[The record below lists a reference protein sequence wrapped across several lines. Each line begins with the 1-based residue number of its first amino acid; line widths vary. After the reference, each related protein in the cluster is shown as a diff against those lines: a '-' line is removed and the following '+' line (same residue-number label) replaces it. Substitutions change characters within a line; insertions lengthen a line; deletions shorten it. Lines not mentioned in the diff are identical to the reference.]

1 MRVIF
6 ITSESML
13 DHSYT
18 MINELGKH
26 IELKSYIIAKELTP
40 EIKEFC
46 EKLNVNFVQR
56 YSFKNPLSLFK
67 EIKLLK
73 ELKKLKAGP
82 VWFNRTTLYQTL
94 LLRFFLKSF
103 VINIH
108 DVELH
113 PDEKDYHG
121 ILTQKYIFRFHKKH
135 IAVMSSTQSEVF
147 EKHFG
152 KRPYMLQLPV
162 IDYYKY
168 IALPNEERIIKHG
181 DKIKFFFFG
190 SIMPYK
196 GIEILIEAAEILSS
210 KDAEFELNIYGK
222 LNYNRREL
230 SEKISQNKNIKLT
243 DEYIDYKDV
252 SSVFSSN
259 DVLVIPYAQVSQ
271 CGPLLIAYSYNTPVI
286 CSDLAGFREY
296 VDENKSGLIFSS
308 AQDLAAKM
316 VYIINNPQV
325 IEKMCSYIKNEIQ
338 NKFSMKSLAE
348 NYISVFN
355 KAAGSETQ

>member
-1 MRVIF
+1 MRVLF

-26 IELKSYIIAKELTP
+26 IDIKSYIIAKELTP

-46 EKLNVNFVQR
+46 TELKVNFIQR

-73 ELKKLKAGP
+73 ELRNLKADL
-82 VWFNRTTLYQTL
+82 VWFDRTTLYQSL

-103 VINIH
+103 IINIH

-113 PDEKDYHG
+113 PEEKDYHG
-121 ILTQKYIFRFHKKH
+121 IMTQKYIFRFHKKH

-147 EKHFG
+147 LKHFG
-152 KRPYMLQLPV
+152 KRPYVLQLPV
-162 IDYYKY
+162 IDYYKN
-168 IALPNEERIIKHG
+168 IAQPDEPVKIKPG

-190 SIMPYK
+190 SVMPYK
-196 GIEILIEAAEILSS
+196 GIETLIEASEILSS
-210 KDAEFELNIYGK
+210 KGAEFELNIYGK
-222 LNYNRREL
+222 LKYNRREL
-230 SEKISQNKNIKLT
+230 SKKISQNKNITLADKF
-243 DEYIDYKDV
+243 IDYKEI

-259 DVLVIPYAQVSQ
+259 DVLVIPYRQVSQ

-286 CSDLAGFREY
+286 CSNLAGFREY
-296 VDENKSGLIFSS
+296 VDENKSGLIFKS
-308 AQDLAAKM
+308 AKDLAEKM
-316 VYIINNPQV
+316 EYIINYPQG
-325 IEKMCSYIKNEIQ
+325 IEKMSSFIKNEIH

-348 NYISVFN
+348 NYISVF
-355 KAAGSETQ
+355 KQAAGSKA